1 MAARLSSQR
10 DYVVIP
16 LQPESHADLHHQIP
30 NERMLWSKQAIPTPA
45 QLLRDHPLSIR
56 RAAALLCGIIH
67 IGTLVFWLF
76 YWTHNPFR
84 SFFLTSENA
93 PAGAMIGATTVTLL
107 FQCVWPL
114 RIAMHAIRNGRLLIS
129 ASLQA
134 ILSWTL
140 IGVALIIVAL
150 TTDTFSKW
158 LGVLGVVLIVAGRVL
173 MRQIKR
179 AFVFDRQDASRDLRY
194 P

>member
-1 MAARLSSQR
+1 
-10 DYVVIP
+10 
-16 LQPESHADLHHQIP
+16 
-30 NERMLWSKQAIPTPA
+30 
-45 QLLRDHPLSIR
+45 
-56 RAAALLCGIIH
+56 
-67 IGTLVFWLF
+67 
-76 YWTHNPFR
+76 
-84 SFFLTSENA
+84 
-93 PAGAMIGATTVTLL
+93 
-107 FQCVWPL
+107 
-114 RIAMHAIRNGRLLIS
+114 MHAIRNGRLLIS